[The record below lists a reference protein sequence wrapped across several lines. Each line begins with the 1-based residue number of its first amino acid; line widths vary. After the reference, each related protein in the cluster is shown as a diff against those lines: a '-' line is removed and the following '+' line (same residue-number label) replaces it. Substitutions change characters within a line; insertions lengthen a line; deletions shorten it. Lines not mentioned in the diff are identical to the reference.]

1 MANPMEDWFF
11 KLIGNEDIEHITYL
25 LDCFLKFEKPI
36 QGLQYLPTELNQ
48 LSKEKKLSIVDLM
61 FKDSLGRYFIIEMQK
76 FPFENLVDRLQYNA
90 AKVLSRSLIVSQKYG
105 ELKDVYTICF
115 LNYDLFVGDNNYVS
129 WLLFHRDGEVQYP
142 KGKLHFLFVEIK
154 KWEKLGKFDSDDIRS
169 YWLLFF
175 TNPQLLKRM
184 IELMTPEQEE
194 RFNQFCKIVALWDTT
209 QYTEAQLRGY
219 EHYIDEVRFT
229 NGIKFQEYQR
239 GIKEGIEKGE
249 RKGERKG
256 EKKGIEKGFDL
267 GLEITM
273 EILYFLKEERLS
285 ISEIAIKFNV
295 SIEKV
300 ENIKKKFNSIF

>member
-1 MANPMEDWFF
+1 MRDRFF
-11 KLIGNEDIEHITYL
+11 KLLGFLDIEHITNL
-25 LDCFLKFEKPI
+25 LNSFLKFEKSVE
-36 QGLQYLPTELNQ
+36 GLEYFPTELIP
-48 LSKEKKLSIVDLM
+48 LLKENKLSIVDLM
-61 FKDSLGRYFIIEMQK
+61 FRDSLGRYFIIEMQQQ
-76 FPFENLVDRLQYNA
+76 PFKNLVDRLQYNA
-90 AKVLSRSLIVSQKYG
+90 AKVLSRSLAVSQEYT

-115 LNYDLFVGDNNYVS
+115 LNYNLFLDDNNYIS
-129 WLLFHRDGEVQYP
+129 WLLFHREGERQVAR
-142 KGKLHFLFVEIK
+142 GKLHFLFVEIK

-194 RFNQFCKIVALWDTT
+194 RFNQFCKIVDLWDTT

-229 NGIKFQEYQR
+229 NGIKIQEYQR
-239 GIKEGIEKGE
+239 GIREGIEKGIE
-249 RKGERKG
+249 Q
-256 EKKGIEKGFDL
+256 GIEKGIEQGIEK
-267 GLEITM
+267 GLELGSEITI

-285 ISEIAIKFNV
+285 ISEIAEKFNV

-300 ENIKKKFNSIF
+300 ENIKKKFNSIFG

>member
-25 LDCFLKFEKPI
+25 LNCFFKFEKPI
-36 QGLQYLPTELNQ
+36 QDLQYLPTELNQ

-61 FKDSLGRYFIIEMQK
+61 FKDPLGRYFIIEMQK
-76 FPFENLVDRLQYNA
+76 YPFENLVDRLQYNA

-129 WLLFHRDGEVQYP
+129 WLLFHREGEAQYP

-154 KWEKLGKFDSDDIRS
+154 KWEKLGKFDIDDIRS

-175 TNPQLLKRM
+175 TKPLILKRM

-194 RFNQFCKIVALWDTT
+194 QLNQFAKIVALWDTT

-219 EHYIDEVRFT
+219 EHYIDEVRVT

-239 GIKEGIEKGE
+239 GIREGIEQGIE
-249 RKGERKG
+249 KG

-267 GLEITM
+267 GSEITM
-273 EILYFLKEERLS
+273 EILYLLKEDRLS
-285 ISEIAIKFNV
+285 INEIAKKFNV

-300 ENIKKKFNSIF
+300 EKIEKMFKSILE

>member
-1 MANPMEDWFF
+1 M
-11 KLIGNEDIEHITYL
+11 
-25 LDCFLKFEKPI
+25 
-36 QGLQYLPTELNQ
+36 
-48 LSKEKKLSIVDLM
+48 
-61 FKDSLGRYFIIEMQK
+61 
-76 FPFENLVDRLQYNA
+76 
-90 AKVLSRSLIVSQKYG
+90 
-105 ELKDVYTICF
+105 
-115 LNYDLFVGDNNYVS
+115 
-129 WLLFHRDGEVQYP
+129 
-142 KGKLHFLFVEIK
+142 FVEIK

-219 EHYIDEVRFT
+219 ENYIDEMRVT
-229 NGIKFQEYQR
+229 NSIKQQEYDR
-239 GIKEGIEKGE
+239 GIE
-249 RKGERKG
+249 KG

-267 GLEITM
+267 GSEITM

-285 ISEIAIKFNV
+285 ISEIAEKFNV

-300 ENIKKKFNSIF
+300 ENIKKKFNSIFG